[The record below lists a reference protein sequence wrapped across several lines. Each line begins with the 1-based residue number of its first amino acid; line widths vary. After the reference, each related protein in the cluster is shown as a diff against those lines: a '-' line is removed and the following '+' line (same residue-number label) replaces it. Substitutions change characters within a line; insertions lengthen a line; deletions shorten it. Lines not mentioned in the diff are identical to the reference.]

1 MNIKPFQ
8 AIYPRMSFITSADH
22 FFSNVREEYN
32 EYKSSGFFDK
42 TADEGIFA
50 YQIQAIGKSFIGL
63 VCIIDINDYLEG
75 RIKKHENTLASKE
88 QQQMH
93 LMLKRGAQ
101 VKPVLLTYPKVAKI
115 QKLLKKVI
123 TEEQPIQRVEFD
135 ESNQTHTFW
144 KINDGKIIQKIQEL
158 FKDKVPA
165 TYIADGHHR
174 TSTTALMYDRTKG
187 TKDEK
192 AYDQLL
198 CALFPTTELEIM
210 DFNRVV
216 EIVGDFSPALF
227 MAQLSKLCNIDVL
240 PRARKPLEKREM
252 TLFLDRTWFSLK
264 WRPEILKALET
275 SHPVLDASLLNE
287 KILQE
292 LLYIKDVKT
301 DNRVKY
307 VEGPAGLDGV
317 MAKVMKGENRMA
329 FMLYPVD
336 MHDFIAISDVGK
348 TLPPKS
354 TWFEPRIK
362 NGLIVKEF

>member
-1 MNIKPFQ
+1 MNLKPFQ
-8 AIYPRMSFITSADH
+8 AIYPKMSFITSADQ
-22 FFSNVREEYN
+22 FFSTVREEYN
-32 EYKSSGFFDK
+32 EYKESGFFDK
-42 TADEGIFA
+42 TADEGMFA
-50 YQIQAIGKSFIGL
+50 YQIQTPEKTYLGL
-63 VCIIDINDYLEG
+63 VCCINIKDYTDG
-75 RIKKHENTLASKE
+75 KIKKHENTLASKE

-115 QKLLKKVI
+115 GKILQKI
-123 TEEQPIQRVEFD
+123 TDQSNPIQRIQFD
-135 ESNQTHTFW
+135 ETNQIHSFW
-144 KINDGKIIQKIQEL
+144 KISDGKTIQKIQEL
-158 FKDKVPA
+158 FKEKVPA

-174 TSTTALMYDRTKG
+174 TSTTSLMNDRLKG

-192 AYDQLL
+192 SYDQLL
-198 CALFPTTELEIM
+198 CALFPTTELEIL

-227 MAQLSKLCNIDVL
+227 MALLSKLCDIEVL
-240 PRARKPLEKREM
+240 PRARKPLEKREL

-264 WRPEILKALET
+264 WRPEVLEGMA
-275 SHPVLDASLLNE
+275 HRKPILDATLLNE
-287 KILQE
+287 KILNE
-292 LLYIKDVKT
+292 LLHIKDVKT

-307 VEGPAGLDGV
+307 VEGPLGLDGV
-317 MAKVMKGENRMA
+317 IAKVLKGENRMA
-329 FMLYPVD
+329 FMLYPVEMD
-336 MHDFIAISDVGK
+336 DFIAISDAGK